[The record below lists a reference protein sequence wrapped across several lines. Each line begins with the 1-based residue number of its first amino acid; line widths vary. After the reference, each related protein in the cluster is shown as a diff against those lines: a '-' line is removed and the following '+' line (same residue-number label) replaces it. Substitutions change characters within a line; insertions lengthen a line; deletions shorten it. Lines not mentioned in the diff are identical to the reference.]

1 MRYRTFSPK
10 KKERKSFVW
19 FFFIIFELLFAFRQ
33 TLVGRAG
40 RRTERTSII
49 SMKRMNKHPR
59 QDKHLPSFFASLKTK
74 KFPVAQFLPGQVV
87 WWWSVHSM
95 PPLSFVV
102 ERSRPADM
110 CVHVY
115 IRGLYS
121 RASSSRLYS
130 PHVLTTI
137 YGKEYAN
144 GGLGMTA
151 KERGRASEVLAGPF
165 IQQLSLSLFLF
176 FFFPMWEIKKLV
188 EKVVRRRRRRFFFL
202 LIF

>member
-1 MRYRTFSPK
+1 
-10 KKERKSFVW
+10 
-19 FFFIIFELLFAFRQ
+19 
-33 TLVGRAG
+33 
-40 RRTERTSII
+40 
-49 SMKRMNKHPR
+49 
-59 QDKHLPSFFASLKTK
+59 
-74 KFPVAQFLPGQVV
+74 
-87 WWWSVHSM
+87 
-95 PPLSFVV
+95 
-102 ERSRPADM
+102 
-110 CVHVY
+110 
-115 IRGLYS
+115 
-121 RASSSRLYS
+121 
-130 PHVLTTI
+130 VLTTI